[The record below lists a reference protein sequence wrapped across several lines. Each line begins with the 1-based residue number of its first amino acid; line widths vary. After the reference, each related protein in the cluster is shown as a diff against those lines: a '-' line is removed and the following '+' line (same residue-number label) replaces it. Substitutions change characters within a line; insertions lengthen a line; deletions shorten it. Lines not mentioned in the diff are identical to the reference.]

1 MQSVV
6 DELNENGGIGGR
18 QIELKILLVD
28 GTAGPE
34 VGQAACIEMTDD
46 FGAFAVILGPAMSR
60 DVARCTSVTKETL
73 TMNSTGF
80 DEALYEEADGRLF
93 STGSGHVDV
102 HRSPVRGLGEA
113 ARGRRGAGRQ
123 DHRRRHR

>member
-1 MQSVV
+1 M
-6 DELNENGGIGGR
+6 
-18 QIELKILLVD
+18 LVD

-60 DVARCTSVTKETL
+60 DVGAVHVGHQETL

-80 DEALYEEADGRLF
+80 DEALYEEAEGRLF
-93 STGSGHVDV
+93 STGSDTSMSTDRQYEGWAQLLDDDGELEGKTIGVV
-102 HRSPVRGLGEA
+102 TAEQSPEFPPRS
-113 ARGRRGAGRQ
+113 
-123 DHRRRHR
+123 RRRSCPP